1 MGRCEVI
8 GCAMVASTVVH
19 DWNVCSGCYEKDL
32 DNKFLAI
39 RLKERLK
46 KEEPKNHDSLGRD
59 GGQKLDCGCIQN
71 VFQWIF
77 CSDHGGESLNHDSH
91 YSKQAIEPQSV
102 IEQVARNIHDKVTPT
117 QAINILQSLK
127 YMLRLGTKDDVLK
140 EVSKSVNYQTR
151 ALTGEWRK

>member
-1 MGRCEVI
+1 MGRC
-8 GCAMVASTVVH
+8 
-19 DWNVCSGCYEKDL
+19 SGCGAKINSTIGACEDC
-32 DNKFLAI
+32 I
-39 RLKERLK
+39 RVCGG
-46 KEEPKNHDSLGRD
+46 EPK
-59 GGQKLDCGCIQN
+59 
-71 VFQWIF
+71 
-77 CSDHGGESLNHDSH
+77 NHDSH

-102 IEQVARNIHDKVTPT
+102 IEQVARNIHDKVTPE

>member
-1 MGRCEVI
+1 MAEICSIKSCSEASDFCCLEWELCKKHYETYVQGGELIFKDNYQNLMSTKEIETVINEV
-8 GCAMVASTVVH
+8 
-19 DWNVCSGCYEKDL
+19 Y
-32 DNKFLAI
+32 
-39 RLKERLK
+39 
-46 KEEPKNHDSLGRD
+46 KEEPK
-59 GGQKLDCGCIQN
+59 
-71 VFQWIF
+71 
-77 CSDHGGESLNHDSH
+77 NHDSH

-102 IEQVARNIHDKVTPT
+102 IEQVARNIHDKVTPE

>member
-1 MGRCEVI
+1 MEVCEFE
-8 GCAMVASTVVH
+8 GCGNEYTYQYKSGIKTCSKHYDRAEDEKQKEMLKALNEST
-19 DWNVCSGCYEKDL
+19 
-32 DNKFLAI
+32 
-39 RLKERLK
+39 
-46 KEEPKNHDSLGRD
+46 KNHDGLGRD

-71 VFQWIF
+71 GFQWIF

-91 YSKQAIEPQSV
+91 YSKQAIEPQTV
-102 IEQVARNIHDKVTPT
+102 IEQVARNIHDKVTPE